1 MKRVEACTIAPK
13 MSNDLVWRCEHRSM
27 IAVSEPITT
36 SAVLWQHV
44 PLLPGLE
51 LRIRNDAGPVI
62 HRLAR
67 EIAKQYA
74 SANAAAA
81 PTVA

>member
-1 MKRVEACTIAPK
+1 
-13 MSNDLVWRCEHRSM
+13 M